1 MDDLMDEQKADV
13 LELFKCDINRTFYQ
27 DQESQC
33 AKDLIDEENCSI
45 GMLLHFV
52 IIEYVDA
59 HGCS

>member
-45 GMLLHFV
+45 DMLLHFV